1 MNKDDMKNNEEIDIE
16 TCISEELDVK
26 IKDLDEVISNN
37 KIDLNW
43 SDVLSEDN
51 ICDDAIIK
59 SYVGHLDNTSY
70 AILKFV
76 VYRDS
81 SLRDIVSRRAHL
93 LGSFKTYSE
102 FRLNS
107 LLNMLQ
113 YDISEI
119 YEVNKI
125 SNNEI
130 ELIFIINPS
139 DYVESARKDFMEC
152 YNVFMNDVIRA
163 MKIGET
169 VEVPDKIINLI
180 GKSIAITGQK
190 GINLFTTRD
199 ELIDKSCD
207 MINDIWDKD
216 EED

>member
-1 MNKDDMKNNEEIDIE
+1 MNEDKEIDLE
-16 TCISEELDVK
+16 NCISEELDVK

-37 KIDLNW
+37 KIDINW

-59 SYVGHLDNTSY
+59 SYVGRLNNNY

-76 VYRDS
+76 VYRDP

-93 LGSFKTYSE
+93 LGSFKVYSE
-102 FRLNS
+102 FRLGN
-107 LLNMLQ
+107 LLGELQ

-119 YEVNKI
+119 YEVDKI
-125 SNNEI
+125 SNDEI
-130 ELIFIINPS
+130 ELMFVINPS
-139 DYVESARKDFMEC
+139 DYVESARKDFMQC

-169 VEVPDKIINLI
+169 IEVPDKIINLI

-199 ELIDKSCD
+199 ELIDKACD
-207 MINDIWDKD
+207 MINDIWG
-216 EED
+216 ED

>member
-1 MNKDDMKNNEEIDIE
+1 MNEDKEIDLE
-16 TCISEELDVK
+16 NCISEELDVK

-43 SDVLSEDN
+43 SNVLSEDN

-59 SYVGHLDNTSY
+59 SYVGRLNNNY

-76 VYRDS
+76 VYRDP

-102 FRLNS
+102 FRLNH
-107 LLNMLQ
+107 LLNKLQ

-125 SNNEI
+125 SNDEI
-130 ELIFIINPS
+130 ELMFVINPS

-169 VEVPDKIINLI
+169 IEVPDKIINLI

-190 GINLFTTRD
+190 GINLFTTID
-199 ELIDKSCD
+199 ELIDKACD
-207 MINDIWDKD
+207 MINDIWGKD
-216 EED
+216 

>member
-43 SDVLSEDN
+43 SNVISEDN

-59 SYVGHLDNTSY
+59 SYVGRLNNNY

-76 VYRDS
+76 VYRDP

-102 FRLNS
+102 FRLGN
-107 LLNMLQ
+107 LLGELQ

-125 SNNEI
+125 SNDEI
-130 ELIFIINPS
+130 ELMFVINPS
-139 DYVESARKDFMEC
+139 DYVESARKDFMQC
-152 YNVFMNDVIRA
+152 YNVFMDDVIRA
-163 MKIGET
+163 MRIGET
-169 VEVPDKIINLI
+169 IEVPDKIINLI

-199 ELIDKSCD
+199 ELIDKACD
-207 MINDIWDKD
+207 MINDIWG
-216 EED
+216 ED

>member
-1 MNKDDMKNNEEIDIE
+1 MNEDKEIDLE
-16 TCISEELDVK
+16 NCISEELDVK
-26 IKDLDEVISNN
+26 IKELDEVISDS

-43 SDVLSEDN
+43 SNVLSDDN
-51 ICDDAIIK
+51 ICDDAIVK
-59 SYVGHLDNTSY
+59 SYVGRLNNNY

-76 VYRDS
+76 VYRDP

-102 FRLNS
+102 FRLGN
-107 LLNMLQ
+107 LLGELQ

-125 SNNEI
+125 SNDEI
-130 ELIFIINPS
+130 ELMFIINPS
-139 DYVESARKDFMEC
+139 DYVESAREDFMEC

-163 MKIGET
+163 MKIGEII
-169 VEVPDKIINLI
+169 EVPDKIINLI

-199 ELIDKSCD
+199 ELIDKACD
-207 MINDIWDKD
+207 MINDIWG
-216 EED
+216 ED

>member
-1 MNKDDMKNNEEIDIE
+1 MNEDKEIDLE
-16 TCISEELDVK
+16 NCISEELDAK
-26 IKDLDEVISNN
+26 IKDLDEVISNS

-43 SDVLSEDN
+43 SNVLSEDN
-51 ICDDAIIK
+51 ICDDAIVK
-59 SYVGHLDNTSY
+59 SYVGRLNNNY

-76 VYRDS
+76 VYRDP

-93 LGSFKTYSE
+93 LGSFKVYSE
-102 FRLNS
+102 FRLGN
-107 LLNMLQ
+107 LLGELH

-125 SNNEI
+125 SNDEI
-130 ELIFIINPS
+130 ELMFVINPS
-139 DYVESARKDFMEC
+139 DYVESARKDFMQC

-163 MKIGET
+163 IKIGET
-169 VEVPDKIINLI
+169 IEVPDKIINLI

-199 ELIDKSCD
+199 ELIDKACD
-207 MINDIWDKD
+207 MINDIWG
-216 EED
+216 ED

>member
-1 MNKDDMKNNEEIDIE
+1 MNEDKEIDLE
-16 TCISEELDVK
+16 NCISEELDVK
-26 IKDLDEVISNN
+26 IKDLDEDISNS

-43 SDVLSEDN
+43 SNVLSEDN

-59 SYVGHLDNTSY
+59 SYVGCLNNNY

-76 VYRDS
+76 VYRDL

-102 FRLNS
+102 FRLGN
-107 LLNMLQ
+107 LLDKLQ

-125 SNNEI
+125 SNDEI
-130 ELIFIINPS
+130 ELMFVINPS
-139 DYVESARKDFMEC
+139 DYVESARKDFMQC

-169 VEVPDKIINLI
+169 IEVPDKINNLI
-180 GKSIAITGQK
+180 GKSIAITGQN

-199 ELIDKSCD
+199 ELIDKACD
-207 MINDIWDKD
+207 MINDIWG
-216 EED
+216 ED

>member
-1 MNKDDMKNNEEIDIE
+1 MNEDKELNLED
-16 TCISEELDVK
+16 CISEELDVK
-26 IKDLDEVISNN
+26 IKDLDEDISNN
-37 KIDLNW
+37 KINLNW

-59 SYVGHLDNTSY
+59 SYVGRLNNNY
-70 AILKFV
+70 VILKFV
-76 VYRDS
+76 VYRDP

-102 FRLNS
+102 FRLEN
-107 LLNMLQ
+107 LLDKLQ

-125 SNNEI
+125 SNDEI
-130 ELIFIINPS
+130 ELMFVINPS
-139 DYVESARKDFMEC
+139 DYVKSAREDFMKC
-152 YNVFMNDVIRA
+152 YNVFMDDVIRA

-169 VEVPDKIINLI
+169 IEVPDKITNLI

-199 ELIDKSCD
+199 KLIDKACD
-207 MINDIWDKD
+207 MINDIWS
-216 EED
+216 ED

>member
-1 MNKDDMKNNEEIDIE
+1 MNEDKEIDLE
-16 TCISEELDVK
+16 NCISEELDVK
-26 IKDLDEVISNN
+26 IKELDEVISNS

-43 SDVLSEDN
+43 SNVLSEDN
-51 ICDDAIIK
+51 VCDDAIIK
-59 SYVGHLDNTSY
+59 SYVGRLNNNY
-70 AILKFV
+70 VILKFV
-76 VYRDS
+76 VYRDP

-93 LGSFKTYSE
+93 LGSFKVYSE
-102 FRLNS
+102 FRLGN
-107 LLNMLQ
+107 LLGELH

-125 SNNEI
+125 SNDEI
-130 ELIFIINPS
+130 ELMFVINPS
-139 DYVESARKDFMEC
+139 DYVESARKDFMQC

-169 VEVPDKIINLI
+169 IEVPDKIINLI

-199 ELIDKSCD
+199 ELIDKACD
-207 MINDIWDKD
+207 MINDIWG
-216 EED
+216 ED

>member
-1 MNKDDMKNNEEIDIE
+1 MNEDKEIDLE
-16 TCISEELDVK
+16 NCISEELDVK
-26 IKDLDEVISNN
+26 IKELDEVISNS

-43 SDVLSEDN
+43 SNVLSEDN
-51 ICDDAIIK
+51 VCDDAIIK
-59 SYVGHLDNTSY
+59 SYVGRLNNNY
-70 AILKFV
+70 VILKFV
-76 VYRDS
+76 VYRDP

-93 LGSFKTYSE
+93 LGSFKVYSE
-102 FRLNS
+102 FRLGN
-107 LLNMLQ
+107 LLGELH

-125 SNNEI
+125 SNDEI
-130 ELIFIINPS
+130 ELMFAINPS
-139 DYVESARKDFMEC
+139 DYVESARKDFMQC

-169 VEVPDKIINLI
+169 IEVPDKIINLI

-199 ELIDKSCD
+199 ELIDKACD
-207 MINDIWDKD
+207 MINDIWG
-216 EED
+216 ED

>member
-1 MNKDDMKNNEEIDIE
+1 MNEDKEIDLE
-16 TCISEELDVK
+16 NCISEELDVK
-26 IKDLDEVISNN
+26 IKELDEVISNS

-43 SDVLSEDN
+43 SNVLSEDN
-51 ICDDAIIK
+51 VCDDAIIK
-59 SYVGHLDNTSY
+59 SYVGRLNNNY
-70 AILKFV
+70 VILKFV
-76 VYRDS
+76 VYRDP

-93 LGSFKTYSE
+93 LRSFKVYSE
-102 FRLNS
+102 FRLGN
-107 LLNMLQ
+107 LLGELH

-125 SNNEI
+125 SNDEI
-130 ELIFIINPS
+130 ELMFVINTS
-139 DYVESARKDFMEC
+139 DYVESARKDFMQC

-169 VEVPDKIINLI
+169 IEVPDKIINLI

-199 ELIDKSCD
+199 ELIDKACD
-207 MINDIWDKD
+207 MINDIWG
-216 EED
+216 ED

>member
-1 MNKDDMKNNEEIDIE
+1 MNEDKEIDLE
-16 TCISEELDVK
+16 NCISEELDVK
-26 IKDLDEVISNN
+26 IKELDEVISNS

-43 SDVLSEDN
+43 SNVLSEDN
-51 ICDDAIIK
+51 VCDDAIIK
-59 SYVGHLDNTSY
+59 SYVGRLNNNY
-70 AILKFV
+70 VILKFV
-76 VYRDS
+76 VYRDP

-93 LGSFKTYSE
+93 LGSFKVYSE
-102 FRLNS
+102 FRLGN
-107 LLNMLQ
+107 LLGELH

-125 SNNEI
+125 SNDEI
-130 ELIFIINPS
+130 ELMFVINPS
-139 DYVESARKDFMEC
+139 DYVESSIKDFMQC

-169 VEVPDKIINLI
+169 IEVPDKIINLI

-199 ELIDKSCD
+199 ELIDKACD
-207 MINDIWDKD
+207 MINDIWG
-216 EED
+216 ED

>member
-1 MNKDDMKNNEEIDIE
+1 MNEDKEIDLE
-16 TCISEELDVK
+16 NCISEELDVK
-26 IKDLDEVISNN
+26 IKELDEVISNS

-43 SDVLSEDN
+43 SNVLSEDN
-51 ICDDAIIK
+51 VCDDAIIK
-59 SYVGHLDNTSY
+59 SYVGRLNNNY
-70 AILKFV
+70 VILKFV
-76 VYRDS
+76 VYRDP

-93 LGSFKTYSE
+93 LGSFKVYSE
-102 FRLNS
+102 FRLGN
-107 LLNMLQ
+107 LLGELH

-125 SNNEI
+125 SNDEI
-130 ELIFIINPS
+130 ELMFVINPS
-139 DYVESARKDFMEC
+139 DYVESARKDFMQC

-169 VEVPDKIINLI
+169 IEVPDKIINLI

-199 ELIDKSCD
+199 ELIDKACD
-207 MINDIWDKD
+207 MINDIWG
-216 EED
+216 EA

>member
-1 MNKDDMKNNEEIDIE
+1 MNEDKEIDLE

-43 SDVLSEDN
+43 SNVLSEDN

-59 SYVGHLDNTSY
+59 SYVGRINNNY
-70 AILKFV
+70 VILKFV
-76 VYRDS
+76 VYRDP

-102 FRLNS
+102 FRLNH
-107 LLNMLQ
+107 LLNELQ

-125 SNNEI
+125 SNDEI
-130 ELIFIINPS
+130 EMMFVINPS
-139 DYVESARKDFMEC
+139 DYVKSARKDFMEC

-169 VEVPDKIINLI
+169 IEVPDKIINLI

-199 ELIDKSCD
+199 ELIDKACD
-207 MINDIWDKD
+207 MINDIWG
-216 EED
+216 ED

>member
-1 MNKDDMKNNEEIDIE
+1 MNEYKEIDLE
-16 TCISEELDVK
+16 NCISEELDVK
-26 IKDLDEVISNN
+26 IKELDEVISNS

-43 SDVLSEDN
+43 SNVLSEDN

-59 SYVGHLDNTSY
+59 SYVGRLNNNY

-76 VYRDS
+76 VYRDP

-93 LGSFKTYSE
+93 LGSFKAYSE
-102 FRLNS
+102 FRLGN
-107 LLNMLQ
+107 LLGELQ

-125 SNNEI
+125 SNDEI
-130 ELIFIINPS
+130 ELMFIINPS
-139 DYVESARKDFMEC
+139 DYVESARKDFMQC

-169 VEVPDKIINLI
+169 IEVPDKIINLI

-199 ELIDKSCD
+199 ELIDKACD
-207 MINDIWDKD
+207 MINDIWG
-216 EED
+216 ED

>member
-1 MNKDDMKNNEEIDIE
+1 MNEDKEIDLE
-16 TCISEELDVK
+16 NCISEELDVK
-26 IKDLDEVISNN
+26 IKDLDEVISNS

-43 SDVLSEDN
+43 SNVLSEDN
-51 ICDDAIIK
+51 ICDDAIVK
-59 SYVGHLDNTSY
+59 SYVGRLNNNY
-70 AILKFV
+70 AILKFA
-76 VYRDS
+76 VYRDP

-102 FRLNS
+102 FRLNH
-107 LLNMLQ
+107 LLNELQ

-119 YEVNKI
+119 YGVNKI
-125 SNNEI
+125 SNDEI
-130 ELIFIINPS
+130 EMMFVINPS
-139 DYVESARKDFMEC
+139 DYVESARKDFMQC

-169 VEVPDKIINLI
+169 IEVPDKIINLI

-199 ELIDKSCD
+199 ELIDKACD
-207 MINDIWDKD
+207 MINDIWD
-216 EED
+216 ED